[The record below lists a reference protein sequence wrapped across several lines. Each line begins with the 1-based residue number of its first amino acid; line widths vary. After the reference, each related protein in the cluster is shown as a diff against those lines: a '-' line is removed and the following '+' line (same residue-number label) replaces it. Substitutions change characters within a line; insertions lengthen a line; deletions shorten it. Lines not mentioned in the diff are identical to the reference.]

1 MVYVQV
7 TVLSSIIDSIKQL
20 LERTP
25 PELSSDIIDTGIYLT
40 GGSAQITNLSKLIE
54 METDLKVNVVR
65 NPGESVVRGIS
76 KIISDSKYRKL
87 LYTPSENKY

>member
-1 MVYVQV
+1 
-7 TVLSSIIDSIKQL
+7 
-20 LERTP
+20 
-25 PELSSDIIDTGIYLT
+25 
-40 GGSAQITNLSKLIE
+40 